1 MEGATPA
8 NRPQSPIFLD
18 YQSTTPCDPRVVDRM
33 LPYFT
38 ATFGNPHS
46 TDHAHGWVAEEAVET
61 ARRQVADLI
70 GAKAREIVFTSGA
83 TEANNLAIKGAACQR
98 RESEGRDRVV
108 TVATEHSCV
117 LESAA
122 RVEREGFAVTV
133 LPVGADGI
141 LDIEHL
147 RATLDQRVALVSVMA
162 ANNEIG
168 VLQPLKEIAKAAR
181 DAGAWFHTDAAQAF
195 GKIALDVGGMG
206 IDLMSISG
214 HKIYGPKGIGA
225 LYIRAKKPKVTVAAM
240 MDGGGQERG
249 VRSGTLPVPLCVGL
263 GAAAEIA
270 GREMNAEQERLK
282 TLRDRLWQRLLQARP
297 RLTLNGHRDWRL
309 AGNLNITVPGIE
321 LGELL
326 AAADGVSI
334 SGGSACASGDQAG
347 SHVLQALG
355 HDPAAVAAG
364 VRIGLGRF
372 TTQAEVDAAAQMLI
386 AAIPDAGKGGGD

>member
-1 MEGATPA
+1 MDGSQPA
-8 NRPQSPIFLD
+8 NRARSPIFLD
-18 YQSTTPCDPRVVDRM
+18 YQSTTPCDPRVLDRM

-38 ATFGNPHS
+38 TAFGNPHS
-46 TDHAHGWVAEEAVET
+46 TDHAHGWAAEEAVET
-61 ARRQVADLI
+61 ARRQIANLI

-83 TEANNLAIKGAACQR
+83 TEANNLAIKGAARMR
-98 RESEGRDRVV
+98 REAEGRDRVV
-108 TVATEHSCV
+108 TVATEHACV

-122 RVEREGFAVTV
+122 RLEREGFGVTI
-133 LPVGADGI
+133 LPVGEDGLLD
-141 LDIEHL
+141 LDIL
-147 RATLDQRVALVSVMA
+147 RETLDERVALVSVMA

-168 VLQPLKEIAKAAR
+168 VLQPLQEIAAA
-181 DAGAWFHTDAAQAF
+181 AHEVGAWFHTDAAQAF
-195 GKIALDVGGMG
+195 GKIPLDVGGTG

-214 HKIYGPKGIGA
+214 HKIYGPKGVGA
-225 LYIRAKKPKVTVAAM
+225 LYVRSRKPKVTLEPL

-249 VRSGTLPVPLCVGL
+249 LRSGTLPVPLCVGL

-270 GREMNAEQERLK
+270 GREMATEQARLK
-282 TLRDRLWQRLLQARP
+282 AMRDTLWQRLRDVRP
-297 RLTLNGHRDWRL
+297 RLTLNGDAEMRL

-334 SGGSACASGDQAG
+334 SGGSACSSGDQAG

-372 TTQAEVDAAAQMLI
+372 TTQAEIDAAVEMLI
-386 AAIPDAGKGGGD
+386 AAIPE